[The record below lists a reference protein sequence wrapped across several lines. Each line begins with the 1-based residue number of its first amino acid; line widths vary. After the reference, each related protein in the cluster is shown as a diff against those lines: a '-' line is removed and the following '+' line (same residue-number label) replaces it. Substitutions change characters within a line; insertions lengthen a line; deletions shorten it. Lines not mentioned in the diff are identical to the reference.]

1 MKTTI
6 ENQSRRFVMK
16 GSAAAL
22 AAAGTGVTFSQT
34 AAAAKPLPACVAS
47 KDASALIVHSS
58 STLETKR
65 SAFGTRVITPSEPLS
80 IRNNL
85 PAPAASIL
93 ENREDWKV
101 MIEGEKIHANI
112 RASTASNI

>member
-1 MKTTI
+1 MKPTI
-6 ENQSRRFVMK
+6 GNLSRRFVLK

-34 AAAAKPLPACVAS
+34 AAAAKPLPAYAAW
-47 KDASALIVHSS
+47 KDASALIVHNT

-65 SAFGTRVITPSEPLS
+65 SAFGTRVITPSEQLS

-85 PAPAASIL
+85 LAPAASIR
-93 ENREDWKV
+93 ENGEGWEA
-101 MIEGEKIHANI
+101 MIEGEKVHANI
-112 RASTASNI
+112 RASTTSNI